1 MSDTDKVYAVCE
13 NKCLKET
20 MTKEQI
26 EGLVGTVATL
36 VDEINGEVI

>member
-26 EGLVGTVATL
+26 EAQIGNIATL
-36 VDEINGEVI
+36 LDEINGEVV